1 MWKIIEEAKVG
12 RAIVLTT
19 HSMEESDFLSD
30 RISIMARGRMRC
42 IGSSIS
48 LKNRFGAGIR
58 VSISCASGNYSPAV
72 AFFNS
77 SLQVAPETVAPSGI
91 TFIIPQVPSLVRT
104 CLCMP
109 LLIPARRTATPSCL
123 ISSQNSQSNR
133 RAPPTPPP
141 LPSSTCARHVTHPP
155 PPAG

>member
-1 MWKIIEEAKVG
+1 MDPISRRQVWKIIEEAKVG

-104 CLCMP
+104 
-109 LLIPARRTATPSCL
+109 RT
-123 ISSQNSQSNR
+123 
-133 RAPPTPPP
+133 RAPASACVCSFPPVGP
-141 LPSSTCARHVTHPP
+141 QLHP
-155 PPAG
+155 A